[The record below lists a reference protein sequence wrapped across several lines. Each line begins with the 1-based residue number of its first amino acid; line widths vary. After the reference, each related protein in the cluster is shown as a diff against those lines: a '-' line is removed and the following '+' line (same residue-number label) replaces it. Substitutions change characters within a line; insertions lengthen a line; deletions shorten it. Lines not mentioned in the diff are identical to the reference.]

1 MRLKHY
7 LFALLTIGLIS
18 CSNDNDDSPESI
30 NPNTINVTFPL
41 ADGNYWNY
49 DVDTDGTTSRDSIY
63 IDHDT
68 IINSITYKKLET
80 ESIPTG
86 FYSSSLKN
94 NALRFSDNKLLLTG
108 NLSFLAGQSLPIGV
122 DLSVT
127 DFTILDNNVSTDTE
141 LSSKTGT
148 ITQDY
153 NGFPVTMDYTLKTLA
168 GNEYA
173 SLTLNGT
180 TYQNIKSTKVVL
192 TASVYITIIPG
203 VTQDIL
209 TPSDQNVMVAEI
221 FFADGIGAVSIITD
235 INATID
241 STVAT
246 SLGLPQSITQH
257 QEETLDTYHIN

>member
-7 LFALLTIGLIS
+7 LFALLTIGFIS
-18 CSNDNDDSPESI
+18 CSDDNDDSNE
-30 NPNTINVTFPL
+30 NPSTVSVTFPL
-41 ADGNYWNY
+41 TDGNYWSY
-49 DVDTDGTTSRDSIY
+49 DIDTDGTTSRDSIY

-80 ESIPTG
+80 EIVPTG

-94 NALRFSDNKLLLTG
+94 NGLCFSDNKLLLSG
-108 NLSFLAGQSLPIGV
+108 SLSFLAGQSLPIGM

-127 DFTILDNNVSTDTE
+127 DFTILNNNVSAETE
-141 LSSKTGT
+141 LSSKTET

-168 GNEYA
+168 GNDYT
-173 SLTLNGT
+173 SLTLNGI
-180 TYQNIKSTKVVL
+180 TYQNLKSTKVVL
-192 TASVYITIIPG
+192 TASVSVSILGTPIP
-203 VTQDIL
+203 IL
-209 TPSDQNVMVAEI
+209 NPSSQNVMVAEI
-221 FFADGIGAVSIITD
+221 IFADGIGAVSITTD

-241 STVAT
+241 STAAT

-257 QEETLDTYHIN
+257 QEEALDTYHVN